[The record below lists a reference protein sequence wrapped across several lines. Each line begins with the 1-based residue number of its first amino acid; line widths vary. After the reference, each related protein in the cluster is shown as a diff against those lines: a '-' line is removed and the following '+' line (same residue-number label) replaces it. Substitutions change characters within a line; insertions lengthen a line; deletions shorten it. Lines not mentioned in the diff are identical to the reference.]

1 MFFFEPGACSLFH
14 FRSYISRWQLLFIN
28 YDGCLLRTDP
38 LVFFLPTDELRV
50 TLGAGLGAGVAAIG
64 GVGVQA
70 GRTEGF
76 TTKTTAGG
84 GFGGAGSA
92 SLGFS
97 EEGVNAS
104 ATVGGGVGA
113 VVTTTIGYT
122 WNFQLTD

>member
-1 MFFFEPGACSLFH
+1 MAAAL
-14 FRSYISRWQLLFIN
+14 YKLRWVSIAYYFS
-28 YDGCLLRTDP
+28 
-38 LVFFLPTDELRV
+38 PTDELSV

-104 ATVGGGVGA
+104 ATVGA
-113 VVTTTIGYT
+113 V
-122 WNFQLTD
+122 LERL